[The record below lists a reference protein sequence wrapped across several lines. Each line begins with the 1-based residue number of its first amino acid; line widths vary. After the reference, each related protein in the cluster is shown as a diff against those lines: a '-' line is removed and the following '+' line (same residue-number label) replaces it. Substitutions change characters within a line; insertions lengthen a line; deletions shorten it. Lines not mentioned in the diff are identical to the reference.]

1 MEQIKRFSGQSLA
14 LLVVMAVVMTLVLDY
29 LLYLGIGLVA
39 IKAGEAAALAEG
51 LTFAEGLA
59 QYLFLKPWFLK
70 VFVPGSLAVALVFTL
85 ITWLGLRAAAK
96 KALAGTVSAAVPKK
110 AGAPDAE
117 EALIEENARKRLFL
131 HLIAVL
137 QKEGR
142 LLDFFNEKLDQYD
155 DDQIGAAVRQIHE
168 NCAKALSRYLSLSPI
183 IETSE
188 GDTVTVPP
196 GFDPAEIRLT
206 GKVVGNPPFD
216 GTLRHKGWKVDKLEI
231 PTLSRQD
238 NPAVLA
244 PAEVDIE

>member
-1 MEQIKRFSGQSLA
+1 MEQIKHFSGRALA
-14 LLVVMAVVMTLVLDY
+14 LLVVMAIVMTGVLDY
-29 LLYLGIGLVA
+29 LLYMGIGLVT
-39 IKAGEAAALAEG
+39 ITAGEAAALAEE

-70 VFVPGSLAVALVFTL
+70 VFVPGSLAVVLLFTL
-85 ITWLGLRAAAK
+85 ITWLLLRGVAK
-96 KALAGTVSAAVPKK
+96 KALTVTGSAPTPKK
-110 AGAPDAE
+110 AKAPDAE
-117 EALIEENARKRLFL
+117 AAQIEENTRKRLFL

-168 NCAKALSRYLSLSPI
+168 NCAKALSRYLTLSPVI
-183 IETSE
+183 DKAE

-206 GKVVGNPPFD
+206 GKVVGDPPFD
-216 GTLRHKGWKVDKLEI
+216 GQLRHKGWKIAKLDI

-238 NPAVLA
+238 NPGILA